1 MALNR
6 YPMPIMPTVNIATKM
21 ARSLGFNTFLS
32 IIIAGKDSAVTD
44 IINAKAVP
52 KDIPFSM
59 KTATNGII
67 PAALEYKGTP
77 INTAYGNGE
86 RIVRASILN

>member
-1 MALNR
+1 MAGN
-6 YPMPIMPTVNIATKM
+6 
-21 ARSLGFNTFLS
+21 
-32 IIIAGKDSAVTD
+32 DSAVTD

-59 KTATNGII
+59 KTATNGMI

-77 INTAYGNGE
+77 INTAMGTANGLLGP
-86 RIVRASILN
+86 AH